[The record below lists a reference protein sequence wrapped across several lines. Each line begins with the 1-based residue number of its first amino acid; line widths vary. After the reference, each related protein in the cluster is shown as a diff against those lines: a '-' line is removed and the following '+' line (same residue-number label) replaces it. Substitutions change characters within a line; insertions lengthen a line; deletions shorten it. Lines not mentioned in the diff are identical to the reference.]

1 VSTYTDPVGH
11 GVDQQ
16 FRLRQLEQQAVD
28 DSPTTSNDDTT
39 GR

>member
-1 VSTYTDPVGH
+1 MTAFTDPVGH

-16 FRLRQLEQQAVD
+16 FLLRQLEQQAAGQTT
-28 DSPTTSNDDTT
+28 TTSDTT

>member
-1 VSTYTDPVGH
+1 VSAYTDPVGH

-16 FRLRQLEQQAVD
+16 FRLRQLEQQAANTD
-28 DSPTTSNDDTT
+28 QTSDTTTS